1 MKTTILLLTK
11 KDLKQN
17 NFKNNYKMSETLTA
31 DKGKVLT
38 AYNKAKGGR
47 KVFLEN
53 LFGIKIFQ
61 PNIMERI
68 KSFDDVC
75 KEMGVS
81 PKKYIC
87 ESDDPDDIAA
97 NAMRQALLISRCF
110 NADTKEV
117 LDWGNANQSKYL
129 HYYQYSPSSG
139 WSLYHVV
146 FWYTDTYCGS
156 RLAFLDRE
164 HAQYAWDT
172 FKEIYINLIK

>member
-1 MKTTILLLTK
+1 MN
-11 KDLKQN
+11 D
-17 NFKNNYKMSETLTA
+17 TLTA

-53 LFGIKIFQ
+53 LFGIKTFQ

-68 KSFDDVC
+68 TSFDDVC
-75 KEMGVS
+75 REMGVN

-97 NAMRQALLISRCF
+97 NALRQSLLISRCF
-110 NADTKEV
+110 NADKKEV
-117 LDWGNANQSKYL
+117 IDWANSNQPKYF
-129 HYYQYSPSSG
+129 HFYKFSPSSG
-139 WSLYHVV
+139 WSLYYVDH
-146 FWYTDTYCGS
+146 WHTHTYCGS
-156 RLAFLDRE
+156 RQAFLDRE

>member
-1 MKTTILLLTK
+1 MTNGV
-11 KDLKQN
+11 KQHKRN
-17 NFKNNYKMSETLTA
+17 NLIKQLQKMTETLTA

-75 KEMGVS
+75 KEMGVN

-87 ESDDPDDIAA
+87 ESEDPDDIAA
-97 NAMRQALLISRCF
+97 NALRQSLLISRCF
-110 NADTKEV
+110 NADKKEV
-117 LDWGNANQSKYL
+117 LNWADGNQSKYF
-129 HYYQYSPSSG
+129 HVYVFSPSSG
-139 WSLYHVV
+139 WSVDLVDL
-146 FWYTDTYCGS
+146 WYSFTYCGS
-156 RLAFLDRE
+156 RQAFLDRE

>member
-1 MKTTILLLTK
+1 
-11 KDLKQN
+11 
-17 NFKNNYKMSETLTA
+17 MSETLTA

-75 KEMGVS
+75 KELGKD
-81 PKKYIC
+81 PKDYVC
-87 ESDDPDDIAA
+87 NSDDPDDIAA
-97 NAMRQALLISRCF
+97 NALRQALLISRCF
-110 NADTKEV
+110 NADKKEII
-117 LDWGNANQSKYL
+117 DWANDNQPKYF
-129 HYYQYSPSSG
+129 HVYKCSPSSG
-139 WSLYHVV
+139 WSLCRVDD
-146 FWYTDTYCGS
+146 WYTAANSGS
-156 RLAFLDRE
+156 RLAFLDSD
-164 HAQYAWDT
+164 HAEYAWNQ